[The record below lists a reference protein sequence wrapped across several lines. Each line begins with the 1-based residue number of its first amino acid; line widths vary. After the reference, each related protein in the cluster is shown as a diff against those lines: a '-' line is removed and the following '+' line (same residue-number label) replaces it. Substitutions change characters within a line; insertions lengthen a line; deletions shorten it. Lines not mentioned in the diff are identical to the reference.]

1 MIPAGLV
8 SGIVGWWVD
17 RRMTA
22 LHQAKL
28 EELGGSIRG
37 QAIIGFDRSR
47 RWTHFYM
54 GEQYQDLGDEKLS
67 RVCNLMRI
75 FNKVFFSLLA
85 FGAVLIGYLYIQA
98 MRSS

>member
-1 MIPAGLV
+1 
-8 SGIVGWWVD
+8 
-17 RRMTA
+17 
-22 LHQAKL
+22 
-28 EELGGSIRG
+28 
-37 QAIIGFDRSR
+37 
-47 RWTHFYM
+47 M